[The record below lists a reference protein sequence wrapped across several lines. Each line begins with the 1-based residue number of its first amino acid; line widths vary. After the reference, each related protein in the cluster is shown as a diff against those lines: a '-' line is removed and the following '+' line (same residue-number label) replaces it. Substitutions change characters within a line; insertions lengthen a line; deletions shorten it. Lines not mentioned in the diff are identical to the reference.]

1 MRSGGATL
9 PKPRGCVPWDLC
21 GGQRFSPLPVP
32 TGHSRWAWGSVS
44 SRLAPRR
51 WGDSPG
57 PWPPAPGP
65 RSLPSRPAL
74 AYNHR
79 IDKGFPLPEGPT
91 MPAPAT
97 VKELIDRFGSHVES
111 YRSGQYNEA
120 QVRGEFLDPFF
131 EALGWDVY
139 NRKGYAEAYKE
150 VIHED
155 AIKIGGRTKAPDYC
169 FRVGG
174 GQRSFFVEAKRP
186 SVDIREAISPAYQLR
201 RYAWSAKLP
210 VSILTRLRG
219 AGRLRLPHPAGK
231 ERQGVHRPHPL
242 LPLQRLPGALGRA
255 LRTVLAG
262 GDPPRLAGKTGG
274 LEEDQEGDRR
284 GRCRLPPR
292 DRIVARR
299 AGAEPGHCAIR
310 ASSRRT

>member
-1 MRSGGATL
+1 
-9 PKPRGCVPWDLC
+9 
-21 GGQRFSPLPVP
+21 
-32 TGHSRWAWGSVS
+32 
-44 SRLAPRR
+44 
-51 WGDSPG
+51 
-57 PWPPAPGP
+57 
-65 RSLPSRPAL
+65 
-74 AYNHR
+74 
-79 IDKGFPLPEGPT
+79 

-210 VSILTRLRG
+210 VSILSDFAELAVYDCRIRPEKNDKASTARILYYRYTDYLEHWDELYELFSPEAIRRG
-219 AGRLRLPHPAGK
+219 ALEKLVASKKIKKGTAEVDAAFLR
-231 ERQGVHRPHPL
+231 EIESWRD
-242 LPLQRLPGALGRA
+242 
-255 LRTVLAG
+255 VLA
-262 GDPPRLAGKTGG
+262 RNLATRNPGIESQNLNFAVQRTI
-274 LEEDQEGDRR
+274 
-284 GRCRLPPR
+284 
-292 DRIVARR
+292 DRIVFLRICEDRGIETYGRLQDVSNGTSIYRR
-299 AGAEPGHCAIR
+299 LAELFER
-310 ASSRRT
+310 ADERV